1 MKGSQMH
8 KQRHIVLVAHDSKK
22 ADLLAWA
29 EFNEG
34 TLRKHVL
41 YSTGTTG
48 LMLQQELGLLVTCFL
63 SGPVGGDQ
71 QIGAKI
77 AEGTID
83 LLIFFWDPMESQ
95 PHDTD
100 VKALLRLAAVWNVG
114 VACNIASAD
123 LIISSP
129 LLGGSYEYAR
139 PAYDKREWDADSGGL
154 KIA

>member
-1 MKGSQMH
+1 
-8 KQRHIVLVAHDSKK
+8 
-22 ADLLAWA
+22 
-29 EFNEG
+29 
-34 TLRKHVL
+34 
-41 YSTGTTG
+41 
-48 LMLQQELGLLVTCFL
+48 
-63 SGPVGGDQ
+63 
-71 QIGAKI
+71 
-77 AEGTID
+77 
-83 LLIFFWDPMESQ
+83 MESQ

-139 PAYDKREWDADSGGL
+139 PAYGNRDWDAGAGSL

>member
-1 MKGSQMH
+1 
-8 KQRHIVLVAHDSKK
+8 
-22 ADLLAWA
+22 
-29 EFNEG
+29 
-34 TLRKHVL
+34 
-41 YSTGTTG
+41 
-48 LMLQQELGLLVTCFL
+48 
-63 SGPVGGDQ
+63 
-71 QIGAKI
+71 
-77 AEGTID
+77 
-83 LLIFFWDPMESQ
+83 MESQ

-139 PAYDKREWDADSGGL
+139 PAYDKREWDVDSGGL